1 MATLASIQETTLDV
15 AWIRDGVICFGN
27 RPAERCYRAALTTE
41 GPPEAFAVEADRV
54 QQPAVDAYAS
64 FLNGLAY
71 PIQVLVR
78 ALPIDLASYAR
89 RLEDRAA
96 DLPPTLAASA
106 RADAVWA
113 RQTGPALGL
122 LDRARRSGAAGR
134 RHCRRGPDPPSDSA
148 EDASRP
154 LVRHCLRDCTKGP
167 RGRFW
172 MRGAPRRSTC
182 SPLPVSGPSG
192 STIRYLVR
200 LFHGCWSRGQSA
212 RFDQDLGTCLR
223 PLPEGGA

>member
-27 RPAERCYRAALTTE
+27 RPAERCYRAVLTTE

-54 QQPAVDAYAS
+54 QPAVDAYAS

-96 DLPPTLAASA
+96 DLPPRWQQA
-106 RADAVWA
+106 RAPT
-113 RQTGPALGL
+113 RC
-122 LDRARRSGAAGR
+122 GR
-134 RHCRRGPDPPSDSA
+134 DKRGP
-148 EDASRP
+148 
-154 LVRHCLRDCTKGP
+154 V
-167 RGRFW
+167 W
-172 MRGAPRRSTC
+172 
-182 SPLPVSGPSG
+182 
-192 STIRYLVR
+192 
-200 LFHGCWSRGQSA
+200 GC
-212 RFDQDLGTCLR
+212 
-223 PLPEGGA
+223 

>member
-27 RPAERCYRAALTTE
+27 RPAERCYRAVLTTE

-54 QQPAVDAYAS
+54 QPAVDAYAS

-96 DLPPTLAASA
+96 DLPSTLAASA

-113 RQTGPALGL
+113 RQTGPGLGL
-122 LDRARRSGAAGR
+122 LDRRAFLVLPAEALPDGDLIRRLGSARTRLGRLFGTASGTDEGTAREVLDARCAEAIDMLAGAGIWAQR
-134 RHCRRGPDPPSDSA
+134 LDDPD
-148 EDASRP
+148 
-154 LVRHCLRDCTKGP
+154 
-167 RGRFW
+167 
-172 MRGAPRRSTC
+172 
-182 SPLPVSGPSG
+182 
-192 STIRYLVR
+192 LVR
-200 LFHGCWSRGQSA
+200 LFHSCWSRGQSA

-223 PLPEGGA
+223 ALPEGGA

>member
-1 MATLASIQETTLDV
+1 MVTLASIQETTLDV

-27 RPAERCYRAALTTE
+27 RPAERCYRAVLTTE

-54 QQPAVDAYAS
+54 QPAVDAYAS

-113 RQTGPALGL
+113 RQKIG
-122 LDRARRSGAAGR
+122 RA
-134 RHCRRGPDPPSDSA
+134 H
-148 EDASRP
+148 
-154 LVRHCLRDCTKGP
+154 V
-167 RGRFW
+167 
-172 MRGAPRRSTC
+172 
-182 SPLPVSGPSG
+182 
-192 STIRYLVR
+192 
-200 LFHGCWSRGQSA
+200 
-212 RFDQDLGTCLR
+212 
-223 PLPEGGA
+223 